1 MGYNQKRFTLKT
13 TSAIYLKLE
22 AFIKKYYTNELIKG
36 GLLFIGF
43 GLLYFLFTL
52 FIEYFLWL
60 KPLGRTLLF
69 WIFIGVEVFLLFRF
83 ILFPIFKLFKLQK
96 GIDYKEASAIIGN
109 HFTEVSDKLT
119 NFLQLSAS
127 ENSAESSE
135 LMIASIEQKANSLQ
149 PIPFGNAINFK
160 NNKKYLPLAIV
171 PVLLFAV
178 FYISGNSNIIS
189 QSLNRVVHFNA
200 TFLPPAPFKFV
211 VLNANL
217 QTEQN
222 KDFVVKMESIGNIV
236 PENVMIHIGDESYF
250 MESSQPG
257 KFEFKIEKPVENV
270 SFSFE
275 GNSVSSDEYE
285 LKVITVPSIANF
297 QMVLNFPSYL
307 NKKSEIIQGT
317 GNAMVPEG
325 TLVTWKMNT
334 QSTQEIVWKDEN
346 ATFKFNKAENEFK
359 LAKNINQNTEY
370 QILTSNNKVKNYEK
384 LDYLLSVIKDQHP
397 TITVSPAP
405 DSLKL
410 DKNYVLGRLSDDYG
424 LSKLQIVYYERN
436 KPQTT
441 KRGTIPVKQAVF
453 DQFVFNFPS
462 NLDVEEGVSYEY
474 YFEVFDN
481 DAPHHFKSTK
491 SSVFSDRVSTTDE
504 VHDLEL
510 QQQNQNINSLS
521 KSLKNQEKQFSEM
534 DKIQKTG
541 KEKDNLEFK
550 DQQKVGD
557 FIKRQKQQDEMMKQ
571 FAEKMNKNLDK
582 FQSEKKDKT
591 ADDLQKR
598 LDNAEKDLEK
608 NQKLMDELKNLNDK
622 LQSEELFDKM
632 EKFKQI
638 SKNQSR
644 NLEQLVELTKR
655 FYVEKKAEQVA
666 DKLDKLAEQQEKLS
680 NKETENTKDKQDD
693 INKAFDKIKEDLKDL
708 KEENKSLK
716 SPLDIPSDAS
726 KEKDVDSDLQKASE
740 ELSKKNTSSAK
751 PKQKSA
757 AKKMKSMSEQMN
769 SSMEGG
775 DQEQL
780 EEDVVMLRQIL
791 DNLLAYS
798 LSQEEVMKQFKSMK
812 LGSSA
817 YTKNIKIQQNLK
829 QQFKH
834 VDDSLF
840 ALSLRN
846 PKVAEDVTKEIG
858 NVQYNIDKAIET
870 LTDVQVPKGVSHQ
883 QYATSSANKLADFL
897 SDLLNNMQMSMSK
910 PGAGKPKPGD
920 GQGMQLPDIIQ
931 KQKGLG
937 DKMKEGMQQGNK
949 PGEGKQGQ
957 SGEGKQGQGKEG
969 EGKQGEGKQGQGKD
983 GQGKGSQGKN
993 GEGKNGQ
1000 GSKNGGEGKD
1010 GEDGNDG
1017 EGDAEAIMEIYKEQ
1031 VKLREALQKELAKQ
1045 GLDSQGRSVIDQMKA
1060 SEKQLLNKG
1069 FKNENLQ
1076 RILNIQQEL
1085 LKLNNAV
1092 QEQGQDTKR
1101 QSETNKAEFSNRTN
1115 SLPSSLLEY
1124 LNSVEILNRQ
1134 SLPLRSNFNQKV
1146 QEYFNTK

>member
-1 MGYNQKRFTLKT
+1 MKT
-13 TSAIYLKLE
+13 TSAIYQKLE

-36 GLLFIGF
+36 ALLFIGF

-60 KPLGRTLLF
+60 KPIGRTFLF
-69 WIFIGVEVFLLFRF
+69 WIFIAVEVFLLFRF

-96 GIDYKEASAIIGN
+96 GIDYNQASTIIGN

-127 ENSAESSE
+127 ENSTESSE
-135 LMIASIEQKANSLQ
+135 LMLASIEQKANSLQ

-160 NNKKYLPLAIV
+160 TNKKYLPLAII
-171 PVLLFAV
+171 PILLFAV
-178 FYISGNSNIIS
+178 FYISGNSNVIS

-211 VLNANL
+211 VLNSNL

-222 KDFVVKMESIGNIV
+222 KDFIVKIESVGNVV
-236 PENVMIHIGDESYF
+236 PENVMIHIGNESYF

-257 KFEFKIEKPVENV
+257 KFEFKIEKPVSNV
-270 SFSFE
+270 EFSFE
-275 GNSVSSDEYE
+275 GNSVSSEEYE
-285 LKVITVPSIANF
+285 LKVITVPSIVNF
-297 QMVLNFPSYL
+297 EMVLNFPSYL
-307 NKKSEIIQGT
+307 KKKSETIQGT
-317 GNAMVPEG
+317 GNAIVPEG

-334 QSTQEIVWKDEN
+334 QSTQEIVWKDDN
-346 ATFKFNKAENEFK
+346 ATFKFNKDENEFE
-359 LAKNINQNTEY
+359 LAKNITQNTEY

-384 LDYLLSVIKDQHP
+384 LDYQLSVIKDQHP

-410 DKNYVLGRLSDDYG
+410 DKNYVLGRLGDDYG
-424 LSKLQIVYYERN
+424 LSKLQVVYYERN
-436 KPQTT
+436 KPNTA
-441 KRGTIPVKQAVF
+441 KRGTIPVKSGVF

-462 NLDVEEGVSYEY
+462 NLAVQEGVSYEY

-481 DAPHHFKSTK
+481 DAPHGFKSTK

-510 QQQNQNINSLS
+510 QQQNENINSLE
-521 KSLKNQEKQFSEM
+521 KSLKNQTKQFSEI
-534 DKIQKTG
+534 DKIQKAG

-550 DQQKVGD
+550 DQQKVND
-557 FIKRQKQQDEMMKQ
+557 FIKRQKQQDELMKQ

-622 LQSEELFDKM
+622 LNSEELFDKM

-655 FYVEKKAEQVA
+655 FYVSKKAEQVA
-666 DKLDKLAEQQEKLS
+666 DKLKKLADQQEQLS
-680 NKETENTKDKQDD
+680 NKEKENTQDKQED
-693 INKAFDKIKEDLKDL
+693 INKAFDKIQEDLKDL
-708 KEENKSLK
+708 KEENKTLK
-716 SPLDIPSDAS
+716 APLDIPSDAS
-726 KEKDVDSDLQKASE
+726 KEKDLKDDLKKASE
-740 ELSKKNTSSAK
+740 ELSKKNSSSAK

-757 AKKMKSMSEQMN
+757 AKKMKSMAEKMDAG
-769 SSMEGG
+769 MEGG
-775 DQEQL
+775 EQEQL
-780 EEDVVMLRQIL
+780 EEDVAMLRQVL

-798 LSQEEVMKQFKSMK
+798 LSQEDVMKQFRTMK

-817 YTKNIKIQQNLK
+817 FTKNIKIQQNLK

-858 NVQYNIDKAIET
+858 NVQYNVDKAIET
-870 LTDVQVPKGVSHQ
+870 LSDVQVPKGVSHQ
-883 QYATSSANKLADFL
+883 QYAVSSANKLADFL

-931 KQKGLG
+931 KQKGLA
-937 DKMKEGMQQGNK
+937 DKMKVGMKPGDKPGDKSGDK

-957 SGEGKQGQGKEG
+957 GKSGEGK
-969 EGKQGEGKQGQGKD
+969 D
-983 GQGKGSQGKN
+983 
-993 GEGKNGQ
+993 GQ
-1000 GSKNGGEGKD
+1000 GSKNGGKGNENK
-1010 GEDGNDG
+1010 DGNDG

-1092 QEQGQDTKR
+1092 QQQGQDTKR

-1115 SLPSSLLEY
+1115 ALPSSLLDY

>member
-1 MGYNQKRFTLKT
+1 MKT
-13 TSAIYLKLE
+13 TSAIYQKLE

-36 GLLFIGF
+36 ALLFIGF

-60 KPLGRTLLF
+60 KPIGRTFLF
-69 WIFIGVEVFLLFRF
+69 WIFIVVEVFLLFRF

-96 GIDYKEASAIIGN
+96 GIDYNQASTIIGN

-127 ENSAESSE
+127 ENSTESSE
-135 LMIASIEQKANSLQ
+135 LMLASIEQKANSLQ

-160 NNKKYLPLAIV
+160 TNKKYLPLAII
-171 PVLLFAV
+171 PILLFAV
-178 FYISGNSNIIS
+178 FYISGNSNVIS

-211 VLNANL
+211 VLNSNL

-222 KDFVVKMESIGNIV
+222 KDFIVKIESVGSIV
-236 PENVMIHIGDESYF
+236 PENVMIHIGNESYF

-257 KFEFKIEKPVENV
+257 KFEFKIEKPVSNV
-270 SFSFE
+270 EFSFE
-275 GNSVSSDEYE
+275 GNSVSSEEYE
-285 LKVITVPSIANF
+285 LKVITVPSIVNF
-297 QMVLNFPSYL
+297 EMVLNFPSYL
-307 NKKSEIIQGT
+307 KKKSETIQGT
-317 GNAMVPEG
+317 GNAIVPEG

-334 QSTQEIVWKDEN
+334 QSTQEIVWKDDN
-346 ATFKFNKAENEFK
+346 ATFKFNKDENEFE
-359 LAKNINQNTEY
+359 LAKNITQNTEY

-384 LDYLLSVIKDQHP
+384 LDYQLSVIKDQHP

-410 DKNYVLGRLSDDYG
+410 DKNYVLGRLGDDYG
-424 LSKLQIVYYERN
+424 LSKLQVVYYERN
-436 KPQTT
+436 KPNTA
-441 KRGTIPVKQAVF
+441 KRGTIPVKSGVF

-462 NLDVEEGVSYEY
+462 NLAVQEGVSYEY

-481 DAPHHFKSTK
+481 DAPHGFKSTK

-510 QQQNQNINSLS
+510 QQQNENINSLE
-521 KSLKNQEKQFSEM
+521 KSLKNQTKQFSEI
-534 DKIQKTG
+534 DKIQKAG

-550 DQQKVGD
+550 DQQKVND

-598 LDNAEKDLEK
+598 LENAEKDLDK

-622 LQSEELFDKM
+622 LNSEDLFDKM

-655 FYVEKKAEQVA
+655 FYVSKKAEQVA
-666 DKLDKLAEQQEKLS
+666 DKLKKLADQQEQLS
-680 NKETENTKDKQDD
+680 NKEKENTQEKQDD
-693 INKAFDKIKEDLKDL
+693 INKAFDKIQEDLKDL
-708 KEENKSLK
+708 KEENKTLK
-716 SPLDIPSDAS
+716 TPLDIPADAS
-726 KEKDVDSDLQKASE
+726 KEKDVKDDLKKASE
-740 ELSKKNTSSAK
+740 ELSKKNSSSAK

-757 AKKMKSMSEQMN
+757 AKKMKSMAEQMDAG
-769 SSMEGG
+769 MEGG
-775 DQEQL
+775 EQEQL
-780 EEDVVMLRQIL
+780 EEDVAMLRQVL

-798 LSQEEVMKQFKSMK
+798 LSQEDVMKQFRTMK

-817 YTKNIKIQQNLK
+817 FTKNIKIQQNLK

-858 NVQYNIDKAIET
+858 NVQYNVDKAIET
-870 LTDVQVPKGVSHQ
+870 LSDVQVPKGVSHQ
-883 QYATSSANKLADFL
+883 QYAVSSANKLADFL

-931 KQKGLG
+931 KQKGLA
-937 DKMKEGMQQGNK
+937 DKMKAGMKPGDKPGDKSGDK

-957 SGEGKQGQGKEG
+957 GKQGQGKSG
-969 EGKQGEGKQGQGKD
+969 EGKD
-983 GQGKGSQGKN
+983 
-993 GEGKNGQ
+993 GQ
-1000 GSKNGGEGKD
+1000 GSKNGGKGNENK
-1010 GEDGNDG
+1010 DGNDG

-1092 QEQGQDTKR
+1092 QQQGQDTKR

-1115 SLPSSLLEY
+1115 ALPSSLLDY

>member
-1 MGYNQKRFTLKT
+1 MKT
-13 TSAIYLKLE
+13 TSAIYQKLE

-60 KPLGRTLLF
+60 KPFGRTVLF
-69 WIFIGVEVFLLFRF
+69 WLFIGVEVFLLFRF
-83 ILFPIFKLFKLQK
+83 ILFPVFKLFKLQK
-96 GIDYKEASAIIGN
+96 GIDYKQASAIIGN

-127 ENSAESSE
+127 ESSSESSE
-135 LMIASIEQKANSLQ
+135 LMMASIEQKANSLQ

-160 NNKKYLPLAIV
+160 TNKKYLPLAIV

-178 FYISGNSNIIS
+178 FYISGNSNVIS

-211 VLNANL
+211 VLNHNL

-222 KDFVVKMESIGNIV
+222 KDFVVKIESVGKVV
-236 PENVMIHIGDESYF
+236 PENVMIHIGNESYF
-250 MESSQPG
+250 MESAQPG

-275 GNSVSSDEYE
+275 GNSVSSEEYE

-297 QMVLNFPSYL
+297 EMVLNFPSYL
-307 NKKSEIIQGT
+307 KRKSETIQGT
-317 GNAMVPEG
+317 GNAILPEG
-325 TLVTWKMNT
+325 TLVTWKMKT
-334 QSTQEIVWKDEN
+334 QSTQEIVWRDDN
-346 ATFKFNKAENEFK
+346 SVFKFNKDENEFK
-359 LAKNINQNTEY
+359 LTKNISQNTEY
-370 QILTSNNKVKNYEK
+370 QILTSNNKVRNYEK
-384 LDYLLSVIKDQHP
+384 LDYQLSVIKDQHP
-397 TITVSPAP
+397 TINVAPAP

-410 DKNYVLGRLSDDYG
+410 DKNYVLGRLGDDYG
-424 LSKLQIVYYERN
+424 LSKLQVVYYERN
-436 KPQTT
+436 KPNTA
-441 KRGTIPVKQAVF
+441 KRGTIPVKSGVF

-462 NLDVEEGVSYEY
+462 NLAVKEGVAYEY

-481 DAPHHFKSTK
+481 DTPHGFKSTR

-504 VHDLEL
+504 IHDLEL
-510 QQQNQNINSLS
+510 QQQNANINSLE
-521 KSLKNQEKQFSEM
+521 KSLKNQTKQFSEI
-534 DKIQKTG
+534 DKIQKAG

-550 DQQKVGD
+550 DQQKVND
-557 FIKRQKQQDEMMKQ
+557 FIKRQKQQDELMKQ
-571 FAEKMNKNLDK
+571 FTEKMNKNLDK
-582 FQSEKKDKT
+582 FQSDKKDKT

-608 NQKLMDELKNLNDK
+608 NQKLMDELKSLNDK
-622 LQSEELFDKM
+622 LNSEDLFDKM

-655 FYVEKKAEQVA
+655 FYVSKKAEQVA
-666 DKLDKLAEQQEKLS
+666 EKLNKLAEKQEQLS
-680 NKETENTKDKQDD
+680 NKDKENTQDKQED
-693 INKAFDKIKEDLKDL
+693 INKDFDKIQEDLKDL
-708 KEENKSLK
+708 KEENKTLK
-716 SPLDIPSDAS
+716 APLDIPSDAS
-726 KEKDVDSDLQKASE
+726 KEKDVKNDLQKASE
-740 ELSKKNTSSAK
+740 ELGKKNSSSAK

-757 AKKMKSMSEQMN
+757 AKKMKSMAEQMDAG
-769 SSMEGG
+769 MEGG
-775 DQEQL
+775 EQEQM
-780 EEDVVMLRQIL
+780 EEDVAMLRQIL

-798 LSQEEVMKQFKSMK
+798 LSQEDVMKQFRTMK

-829 QQFKH
+829 QQFRY

-858 NVQYNIDKAIET
+858 NVQYNIDKAIES
-870 LTDVQVPKGVSHQ
+870 LSDVQVPKGVSHQ
-883 QYATSSANKLADFL
+883 QYAVSSANKLADFL

-910 PGAGKPKPGD
+910 PGSGKPKPGD

-937 DKMKEGMQQGNK
+937 DKMKEGMQSGSKPGDKPGNKSGDK
-949 PGEGKQGQ
+949 PGE
-957 SGEGKQGQGKEG
+957 
-969 EGKQGEGKQGQGKD
+969 
-983 GQGKGSQGKN
+983 GKN
-993 GEGKNGQ
+993 GEGKESN
-1000 GSKNGGEGKD
+1000 GKD
-1010 GEDGNDG
+1010 GKGKNGDGKTGQGNKNGSQSNGEMKDNDG

-1031 VKLREALQKELAKQ
+1031 VKLREALQKELVKK
-1045 GLDSQGRSVIDQMKA
+1045 GLDSQGKSVIDQMKA
-1060 SEKQLLNKG
+1060 SEKQILNKG

-1092 QEQGQDTKR
+1092 QQQGQDTKR
-1101 QSETNKAEFSNRTN
+1101 QSETNKTEFPNRTN
-1115 SLPSSLLEY
+1115 ALPSSLLEY

>member
-1 MGYNQKRFTLKT
+1 MKT
-13 TSAIYLKLE
+13 TSAIYQKLE
-22 AFIKKYYTNELIKG
+22 AFIKKYYMNELIKG

-60 KPLGRTLLF
+60 KPFGRTLLF

-96 GIDYKEASAIIGN
+96 GIDYNQASTIIGN

-119 NFLQLSAS
+119 NFLQLS
-127 ENSAESSE
+127 SAEISTESSE
-135 LMIASIEQKANSLQ
+135 LMLASIEQKANSLQ

-160 NNKKYLPLAIV
+160 SNKKYLPLAII
-171 PVLLFAV
+171 PILLFVV

-211 VLNANL
+211 VLNSNL

-222 KDFVVKMESIGNIV
+222 KDFVVKMESVGNVV
-236 PENVMIHIGDESYF
+236 PENVMIHIGNESYF

-257 KFEFKIEKPVENV
+257 KFEFKIEKPAGNIQ
-270 SFSFE
+270 FSFE

-297 QMVLNFPSYL
+297 EMVLNFPSYL
-307 NKKSEIIQGT
+307 KKKSETIQGT
-317 GNAMVPEG
+317 GNAIVPEG

-334 QSTQEIVWKDEN
+334 QSTEEIVWKDDH
-346 ATFKFNKAENEFK
+346 ASLKFNKAENEFK
-359 LAKNINQNTEY
+359 LAKNISQNTEY

-384 LDYLLSVIKDQHP
+384 LDYQLSVIKDQHP

-410 DKNYVLGRLSDDYG
+410 DKNYVLGRLGDDYG
-424 LSKLQIVYYERN
+424 LSKLQVVYYERN
-436 KPQTT
+436 KPNTA

-462 NLDVEEGVSYEY
+462 NLAVEEGVSYEY

-481 DAPHHFKSTK
+481 DAPHGFKSTK

-510 QQQNQNINSLS
+510 QQQNQNINSLE
-521 KSLKNQEKQFSEM
+521 KSLKNQAKQFSEM
-534 DKIQKTG
+534 DKIQKSG

-550 DQQKVGD
+550 DQQKIND

-622 LQSEELFDKM
+622 LNSEDLFDKM

-655 FYVEKKAEQVA
+655 FYVSKKAEQVA
-666 DKLDKLAEQQEKLS
+666 EKLNKLADQQEQLS
-680 NKETENTKDKQDD
+680 NKDKENTQEKQED
-693 INKAFDKIKEDLKDL
+693 INKNFDKIQEDLKDL
-708 KEENKSLK
+708 KDENKTLK
-716 SPLDIPSDAS
+716 APLDIPSDAS
-726 KEKDVDSDLQKASE
+726 KEKDVKDDLKKASE
-740 ELSKKNTSSAK
+740 ELSKKNASSAK

-757 AKKMKSMSEQMN
+757 AKKMKSMAEKMD

-775 DQEQL
+775 EQEQL
-780 EEDVVMLRQIL
+780 EEDVAMLRQVL

-798 LSQEEVMKQFKSMK
+798 LSQEEVMKQFKTMK

-817 YTKNIKIQQNLK
+817 FTKNIKIQQNLK
-829 QQFKH
+829 HQFKH

-870 LTDVQVPKGVSHQ
+870 LSDVQVPKGVSHQ
-883 QYATSSANKLADFL
+883 QYAVSSANKLADFL

-910 PGAGKPKPGD
+910 PGAGKPKQGD

-931 KQKGLG
+931 KQKGLA
-937 DKMKEGMQQGNK
+937 DKMKEGMKAGDKPGDKAGDK
-949 PGEGKQGQ
+949 PGEGQ
-957 SGEGKQGQGKEG
+957 QGKSG
-969 EGKQGEGKQGQGKD
+969 DGRQGQGKD
-983 GQGKGSQGKN
+983 GQGKSGD
-993 GEGKNGQ
+993 
-1000 GSKNGGEGKD
+1000 GKD
-1010 GEDGNDG
+1010 GKGDKNKGKGNDGKDGDDG
-1017 EGDAEAIMEIYKEQ
+1017 EGDAEAIMGIYKEQ

-1085 LKLNNAV
+1085 LKLNNAI
-1092 QEQGQDTKR
+1092 QQQGQDTKR

-1115 SLPSSLLEY
+1115 VLPSSLLDY

>member
-1 MGYNQKRFTLKT
+1 MKT

-36 GLLFIGF
+36 VLLFTGF
-43 GLLYFLFTL
+43 GLLYFLITL

-69 WIFIGVEVFLLFRF
+69 WLFIGVEVFLLFRF

-96 GIDYKEASAIIGN
+96 GIDYNLASAIIGS

-119 NFLQLSAS
+119 NFLQLSAA

-135 LMIASIEQKANSLQ
+135 LMLASIEQKANSLQ
-149 PIPFGNAINFK
+149 PVPFGNAINF
-160 NNKKYLPLAIV
+160 NSNRKYLPLALV

-178 FYISGNSNIIS
+178 FYISGNSTIIS

-211 VLNANL
+211 VLNQNL

-222 KDFVVKMESIGNIV
+222 KDFVVKMESVGNIV
-236 PENVMIHIGDESYF
+236 PENVMIHIGNESYF

-275 GNSVSSDEYE
+275 GNSVSSTEYE

-297 QMVLNFPSYL
+297 EMVLNFPSYL
-307 NKKSEIIQGT
+307 KKKSETIQGT
-317 GNAMVPEG
+317 GNAIVPEG

-334 QSTQEIVWKDEN
+334 QATQEIVWKNEN

-359 LAKNINQNTEY
+359 LSKNIAQNTDY

-384 LDYLLSVIKDQHP
+384 LDYQLSVIKDQHP
-397 TITVSPAP
+397 TITVAPAP

-410 DKNYVLGRLSDDYG
+410 DKNYVLGRLGDDYG

-436 KPQTT
+436 KPQTA

-453 DQFVFNFPS
+453 DQFVFSFPS
-462 NLDVEEGVSYEY
+462 NLPVEEGISYEY

-510 QQQNQNINSLS
+510 QQQNQNINSLA
-521 KSLKNQEKQFSEM
+521 KSLKNQNKQFSEM
-534 DKIQKTG
+534 DKIQNTG

-550 DQQKVGD
+550 DQQKINE
-557 FIKRQKQQDEMMKQ
+557 FIKRQKQQDELMKQ

-582 FQSEKKDKT
+582 FKEDKKDKT
-591 ADDLQKR
+591 AEDLQKR
-598 LDNAEKDLEK
+598 LENADKDLEK
-608 NQKLMDELKNLNDK
+608 NQKLLEELKNLNDK
-622 LQSEELFDKM
+622 LNSEELFDKM

-655 FYVEKKAEQVA
+655 FYVEKKAGQVA
-666 DKLDKLAEQQEKLS
+666 EKLNKLADKQEELS
-680 NKETENTKDKQDD
+680 NKDKENTSDKQEE
-693 INKAFDKIKEDLKDL
+693 INKAFEKIQEDLKDL
-708 KEENKSLK
+708 KEENKTLK
-716 SPLDIPSDAS
+716 SPLEIPSDAS
-726 KEKDVDSDLQKASE
+726 KEKDVKDDLQKASE
-740 ELSKKNTSSAK
+740 ELNKKNASSAK

-757 AKKMKSMSEQMN
+757 SKKMKNMAQQMD

-775 DQEQL
+775 EQEQL
-780 EEDVVMLRQIL
+780 EEDVAMLRQIL

-798 LSQEEVMKQFKSMK
+798 LSQEDVMKQFKSMK
-812 LGSSA
+812 LGSSV
-817 YTKNIKIQQNLK
+817 YTKNIKVQQNLK

-858 NVQYNIDKAIET
+858 NVQYNVDKAIES

-883 QYATSSANKLADFL
+883 QYAVSSANKLADFL

-910 PGAGKPKPGD
+910 PGAGKPKQGE

-931 KQKGLG
+931 KQKGLA
-937 DKMKEGMQQGNK
+937 DKMKDGMKQGDK
-949 PGEGKQGQ
+949 PGEKSGEKPGQGKDGKSGQGQ
-957 SGEGKQGQGKEG
+957 TGQGKEG
-969 EGKQGEGKQGQGKD
+969 QGKE
-983 GQGKGSQGKN
+983 GQGKN
-993 GEGKNGQ
+993 GNKGSSGKDGKNG
-1000 GSKNGGEGKD
+1000 KGENEEKD
-1010 GEDGNDG
+1010 GEDG

-1031 VKLREALQKELAKQ
+1031 VKLREALQKELAKK
-1045 GLDSQGRSVIDQMKA
+1045 GLDSQGRSVIDQMKQ

-1092 QEQGQDTKR
+1092 QQQGQDTKR
-1101 QSETNKAEFSNRTN
+1101 QSETNKTEFTN
-1115 SLPSSLLEY
+1115 KTNALPSSLLDY

>member
-1 MGYNQKRFTLKT
+1 MKT
-13 TSAIYLKLE
+13 TSAIYQKLE

-60 KPLGRTLLF
+60 KPFGRTLLF

-96 GIDYKEASAIIGN
+96 GIDYNQASTIIGN

-119 NFLQLSAS
+119 NFLQLSVA
-127 ENSAESSE
+127 ENSTESSE
-135 LMIASIEQKANSLQ
+135 LMLASIEQKANSLQ

-160 NNKKYLPLAIV
+160 SNKKYLPLAVI
-171 PVLLFAV
+171 PILLFAV

-211 VLNANL
+211 VLNSNL

-222 KDFVVKMESIGNIV
+222 KDFVVKLESVGNVV
-236 PENVMIHIGDESYF
+236 PENVMIHIGNESYF

-257 KFEFKIEKPVENV
+257 KFEFKIEKPTENIQ
-270 SFSFE
+270 FSFE

-297 QMVLNFPSYL
+297 EMVLNFPSYL
-307 NKKSEIIQGT
+307 KKKSERIQGT
-317 GNAMVPEG
+317 GNAIIPEG

-334 QSTQEIVWKDEN
+334 QSTQEIVWKDSN
-346 ATFKFNKAENEFK
+346 ASFKFNKAENEFK
-359 LAKNINQNTEY
+359 LAKNFSQNTEY
-370 QILTSNNKVKNYEK
+370 QILTSNSKVKNYEK
-384 LDYLLSVIKDQHP
+384 LDYQLSVIKDQHP
-397 TITVSPAP
+397 SITVSPAP

-410 DKNYVLGRLSDDYG
+410 DKNYVLGRLGDDYG
-424 LSKLQIVYYERN
+424 LSKLQVVYYERN
-436 KPQTT
+436 KPNTA

-462 NLDVEEGVSYEY
+462 NFAVEEGVSYEY

-481 DAPHHFKSTK
+481 DAPHGFKSAK
-491 SSVFSDRVSTTDE
+491 STVFSDRVSTTDE
-504 VHDLEL
+504 VHDFEL
-510 QQQNQNINSLS
+510 QQQNQNINSLE
-521 KSLKNQEKQFSEM
+521 KSLKNQAKQFSEM
-534 DKIQKTG
+534 DKIQKSG

-550 DQQKVGD
+550 DQQKIND

-622 LQSEELFDKM
+622 LNSEDLFDKM

-655 FYVEKKAEQVA
+655 FYVSKKAEQVA
-666 DKLDKLAEQQEKLS
+666 EKLNKLADQQEQLS
-680 NKETENTKDKQDD
+680 NKDKENTQEKQED
-693 INKAFDKIKEDLKDL
+693 INKAFDKIQEDLKDL
-708 KEENKSLK
+708 KDENKTLK
-716 SPLDIPSDAS
+716 APLDIPSDAS
-726 KEKDVDSDLQKASE
+726 KEKDVKDDLKKASE
-740 ELSKKNTSSAK
+740 ELSKKNASSAK

-757 AKKMKSMSEQMN
+757 AKKMKSMAEKMD

-775 DQEQL
+775 EQEQL
-780 EEDVVMLRQIL
+780 EEDVAMLRQVL

-798 LSQEEVMKQFKSMK
+798 LSQEDVMKQFKTMK

-817 YTKNIKIQQNLK
+817 FTKNIKIQQNLK

-870 LTDVQVPKGVSHQ
+870 LSDVQVPKGVSHQ
-883 QYATSSANKLADFL
+883 QYAVSSANKLADFL

-931 KQKGLG
+931 KQKGLA
-937 DKMKEGMQQGNK
+937 DKMKEGMKAGMKAGDKPGDK
-949 PGEGKQGQ
+949 PGEGQ
-957 SGEGKQGQGKEG
+957 QGKS
-969 EGKQGEGKQGQGKD
+969 GEGKQGQGKD
-983 GQGKGSQGKN
+983 GQGKSGD
-993 GEGKNGQ
+993 
-1000 GSKNGGEGKD
+1000 GKD
-1010 GEDGNDG
+1010 GKGDKNKGKGNDGKDGDDG

-1092 QEQGQDTKR
+1092 QQQGQDIKR

-1115 SLPSSLLEY
+1115 ALPSSLLDY

>member
-1 MGYNQKRFTLKT
+1 LKT
-13 TSAIYLKLE
+13 TTAIYQKLE

-52 FIEYFLWL
+52 FVEYFLWL
-60 KPLGRTLLF
+60 KPVGRTVLF
-69 WIFIGVEVFLLFRF
+69 WLFIGVEVFLLFRF

-96 GIDYKEASAIIGN
+96 GIDYNQASAIIGN

-119 NFLQLSAS
+119 NFLQLSSS

-135 LMIASIEQKANSLQ
+135 LMLASIEQKANSLQ

-160 NNKKYLPLAIV
+160 ANKRYLPLALI

-178 FYISGNSNIIS
+178 FYISGNSTIIS

-211 VLNANL
+211 VLNSNL

-222 KDFVVKMESIGNIV
+222 KDFVVKMESVGKVV

-257 KFEFKIEKPVENV
+257 KFEFRIEKPVDNV

-275 GNSVSSDEYE
+275 GNSVSSEQYE

-297 QMVLNFPSYL
+297 EMVLNFPSYL
-307 NKKSEIIQGT
+307 KKKSETIQGT
-317 GNAMVPEG
+317 GNAIVPEG

-334 QSTQEIVWKDEN
+334 QSTQEIVWKDQN
-346 ATFKFNKAENEFK
+346 SVFKFNKAENEFK
-359 LAKNINQNTEY
+359 LAKNISQNTEY

-384 LDYLLSVIKDQHP
+384 LDYQLSVIKDQHP

-410 DKNYVLGRLSDDYG
+410 DKNYVLGRLGDDYG

-436 KPQTT
+436 KPNTA
-441 KRGTIPVKQAVF
+441 KRGTVPVKQAVF

-462 NLDVEEGVSYEY
+462 NLAVEEGVSYEY

-504 VHDLEL
+504 VQDLEL
-510 QQQNQNINSLS
+510 QQQNQNINSLE
-521 KSLKNQEKQFSEM
+521 KSLKNQNKQFSEM
-534 DKIQKTG
+534 DKIQNTG

-550 DQQKVGD
+550 DQQKIND
-557 FIKRQKQQDEMMKQ
+557 FIKRQKQQDELMKQ
-571 FAEKMNKNLDK
+571 FAEKMNQNLDK
-582 FQSEKKDKT
+582 FKDEKKDKT
-591 ADDLQKR
+591 AEDLQKR

-608 NQKLMDELKNLNDK
+608 NQKLLDELKNLNDK
-622 LQSEELFDKM
+622 LNSEDLFDKM

-655 FYVEKKAEQVA
+655 FYVEKKADQVA
-666 DKLDKLAEQQEKLS
+666 EKLNNLAEQQEKLS
-680 NKETENTKDKQDD
+680 NKENENTKDKQDE
-693 INKAFDKIKEDLKDL
+693 INKSFDKIQEDLKDL

-716 SPLDIPSDAS
+716 APLDIPSDAS
-726 KEKDVDSDLQKASE
+726 KEKDVDADLQKASE
-740 ELSKKNTSSAK
+740 ELAKKNTSSAK

-757 AKKMKSMSEQMN
+757 AQKMKSMAQQMQ

-780 EEDVVMLRQIL
+780 EEDVAMLRQVL

-798 LSQEEVMKQFKSMK
+798 LSQEDVMKQFKSMK

-817 YTKNIKIQQNLK
+817 YTKNIKVQQNLK

-858 NVQYNIDKAIET
+858 NVQYNVDKAIES

-883 QYATSSANKLADFL
+883 QYAVSSANKLADFL
-897 SDLLNNMQMSMSK
+897 SDLLNNMQMSMAK
-910 PGAGKPKPGD
+910 PGSGKPKPGD

-937 DKMKEGMQQGNK
+937 DKMKAGIKEGNK
-949 PGEGKQGQ
+949 PGEGKDGK
-957 SGEGKQGQGKEG
+957 SGEGKQQGKE
-969 EGKQGEGKQGQGKD
+969 GQGKD
-983 GQGKGSQGKN
+983 G
-993 GEGKNGQ
+993 EGN
-1000 GSKNGGEGKD
+1000 KNGGKGNETK
-1010 GEDGNDG
+1010 EGNDG

-1045 GLDSQGRSVIDQMKA
+1045 GLDSQGKAVIDQMKQ

-1092 QEQGQDTKR
+1092 QQQGQDTKR
-1101 QSETNKAEFSNRTN
+1101 QSETNKAEFSNRSN
-1115 SLPSSLLEY
+1115 ALPSSLLEY

>member
-1 MGYNQKRFTLKT
+1 MKT
-13 TSAIYLKLE
+13 TSAIYQKLE

-60 KPLGRTLLF
+60 KPFGRTVLF
-69 WIFIGVEVFLLFRF
+69 WLFIGVEVFLLFRF
-83 ILFPIFKLFKLQK
+83 ILFPVFKLFKLQK
-96 GIDYKEASAIIGN
+96 GIDYNQASAIIGN

-127 ENSAESSE
+127 ESSAESSE
-135 LMIASIEQKANSLQ
+135 LMLASIEQKANSLQ
-149 PIPFGNAINFK
+149 PIPFGNAINFTT
-160 NNKKYLPLAIV
+160 NKKYLPLAIV
-171 PVLLFAV
+171 PVLLFVV
-178 FYISGNSNIIS
+178 FYISGNSSVIS

-211 VLNANL
+211 VLNQNL

-222 KDFVVKMESIGNIV
+222 KDFVIKMESVGKVV
-236 PENVMIHIGDESYF
+236 PENVMIHIGNESYF

-275 GNSVSSDEYE
+275 GNSVSSEEYE
-285 LKVITVPSIANF
+285 LKVITVPSTANF
-297 QMVLNFPSYL
+297 EMVLNFPSYL
-307 NKKSEIIQGT
+307 KRKSETIQGT
-317 GNAMVPEG
+317 GNAILPEG
-325 TLVTWKMNT
+325 TLVTWKMKT

-346 ATFKFNKAENEFK
+346 SVFKFNKADNEFK
-359 LAKNINQNTEY
+359 LAKNISQNTEY

-384 LDYLLSVIKDQHP
+384 LDYQLSVIKDQHP
-397 TITVSPAP
+397 TINVAPAP

-410 DKNYVLGRLSDDYG
+410 DKNYVLGRLGDDYG
-424 LSKLQIVYYERN
+424 LSKLQVVYYERN
-436 KPQTT
+436 KPNTA
-441 KRGTIPVKQAVF
+441 KRGTIPVKSGVF

-462 NLDVEEGVSYEY
+462 NLAVQEGVAYEY

-481 DAPHHFKSTK
+481 DVPHGFKSTK

-504 VHDLEL
+504 IHDLEL
-510 QQQNQNINSLS
+510 QQQNANINSLE
-521 KSLKNQEKQFSEM
+521 KSLKNQTKQFSEM
-534 DKIQKTG
+534 DKIQKAG

-550 DQQKVGD
+550 DQQKVND
-557 FIKRQKQQDEMMKQ
+557 FIKRQKQQDELMKQ
-571 FAEKMNKNLDK
+571 FTEKMNKNLEK
-582 FQSEKKDKT
+582 FQSDKKDKT
-591 ADDLQKR
+591 AEDLQKR

-622 LQSEELFDKM
+622 LNSEDLFDKM

-655 FYVEKKAEQVA
+655 FYVSKKAEQVA
-666 DKLDKLAEQQEKLS
+666 EKLNKLADKQEQLS
-680 NKETENTKDKQDD
+680 NKDKENTQDKQED
-693 INKAFDKIKEDLKDL
+693 INKDFDKIQEDLKDL
-708 KEENKSLK
+708 KEENKTLK
-716 SPLDIPSDAS
+716 APLDIPSDAS
-726 KEKDVDSDLQKASE
+726 KEKDVKNDLQKASE
-740 ELSKKNTSSAK
+740 ELGKKNSSSAK

-757 AKKMKSMSEQMN
+757 AKKMKSMAEQMDAG
-769 SSMEGG
+769 MEGG
-775 DQEQL
+775 EQEQM
-780 EEDVVMLRQIL
+780 EEDVAMLRQIL

-798 LSQEEVMKQFKSMK
+798 LSQEDVMKQFRTMK

-817 YTKNIKIQQNLK
+817 YTKNIKVQQNLK
-829 QQFKH
+829 QQFRY

-858 NVQYNIDKAIET
+858 NVQYNIDKAIES
-870 LTDVQVPKGVSHQ
+870 LSDVQVPKGVSHQ
-883 QYATSSANKLADFL
+883 QYAVSSANKLADFL

-910 PGAGKPKPGD
+910 PGSGKPKPGD

-937 DKMKEGMQQGNK
+937 DKMKAGMQSGNK
-949 PGEGKQGQ
+949 PGEKPGDKP
-957 SGEGKQGQGKEG
+957 GEGKSGDGKE
-969 EGKQGEGKQGQGKD
+969 GQGKD
-983 GQGKGSQGKN
+983 GQ
-993 GEGKNGQ
+993 
-1000 GSKNGGEGKD
+1000 SKNGSGKSGQGNKSGGKGNENKEGD
-1010 GEDGNDG
+1010 DG

-1031 VKLREALQKELAKQ
+1031 VKLREALQKELAKK
-1045 GLDSQGRSVIDQMKA
+1045 GLDSQGKSVIDQMKA

-1092 QEQGQDTKR
+1092 QQQGQDTKR
-1101 QSETNKAEFSNRTN
+1101 QSETNKAEFSNRAN
-1115 SLPSSLLEY
+1115 ALPSSLLEY

>member
-1 MGYNQKRFTLKT
+1 MKT
-13 TSAIYLKLE
+13 TSAIYQKLE

-60 KPLGRTLLF
+60 KPFGRTALF
-69 WIFIGVEVFLLFRF
+69 WLFIGVEVFLLFRF
-83 ILFPIFKLFKLQK
+83 ILFPVFKLFKLQK
-96 GIDYKEASAIIGN
+96 GIDYNQASAIIGN

-127 ENSAESSE
+127 ESSAESSE
-135 LMIASIEQKANSLQ
+135 LMLASIEQKANSLQ

-160 NNKKYLPLAIV
+160 TNKKYLPLAIV

-178 FYISGNSNIIS
+178 FYISGNSNVIS

-211 VLNANL
+211 VLNDNL

-222 KDFVVKMESIGNIV
+222 KDFVVKIESVGKVV
-236 PENVMIHIGDESYF
+236 PENVMIHIGNESYF
-250 MESSQPG
+250 MESAQPG

-275 GNSVSSDEYE
+275 GNSVSSEEYE
-285 LKVITVPSIANF
+285 LKVITVPSIVNF
-297 QMVLNFPSYL
+297 EMVLNFPSYL
-307 NKKSEIIQGT
+307 KRKSETIQGT
-317 GNAMVPEG
+317 GNAILPEG
-325 TLVTWKMNT
+325 TLVTWKMKT
-334 QSTQEIVWKDEN
+334 QSTQEIVWRDDN
-346 ATFKFNKAENEFK
+346 SVFKFNKDENEFK
-359 LAKNINQNTEY
+359 LTKNISQNTEY

-384 LDYLLSVIKDQHP
+384 LDYQLSVIKDQHP
-397 TITVSPAP
+397 TINVAPAP

-410 DKNYVLGRLSDDYG
+410 DKNYVLGRLGDDYG
-424 LSKLQIVYYERN
+424 LSKLQVVYYERN
-436 KPQTT
+436 KPNTA
-441 KRGTIPVKQAVF
+441 KRGTIPVKSGVF

-462 NLDVEEGVSYEY
+462 NLAVQEGVAYEY

-481 DAPHHFKSTK
+481 DTPHGFKSTR

-504 VHDLEL
+504 IHDLEL
-510 QQQNQNINSLS
+510 QQQNANINSLE
-521 KSLKNQEKQFSEM
+521 KSLKNQTKQFSEI
-534 DKIQKTG
+534 DKIQKAG

-550 DQQKVGD
+550 DQQKVND
-557 FIKRQKQQDEMMKQ
+557 FIKRQKQQDELMKQ
-571 FAEKMNKNLDK
+571 FTEKMNKNLDK
-582 FQSEKKDKT
+582 FQSDKKDKT

-608 NQKLMDELKNLNDK
+608 NQKLMDELKSLNDK
-622 LQSEELFDKM
+622 LNSEDLFDKM

-655 FYVEKKAEQVA
+655 FYVSKKAEQVA
-666 DKLDKLAEQQEKLS
+666 EKLNKLAEKQEQLS
-680 NKETENTKDKQDD
+680 NKDKENTQDKQED
-693 INKAFDKIKEDLKDL
+693 INKDFDKIQEDLKDL
-708 KEENKSLK
+708 KEENKTLK
-716 SPLDIPSDAS
+716 APLDIPSDAS
-726 KEKDVDSDLQKASE
+726 KEKDVKNDLQKASE
-740 ELSKKNTSSAK
+740 ELGKKNSSSAK

-757 AKKMKSMSEQMN
+757 AKKMKSMAEQMDAG
-769 SSMEGG
+769 MEGG
-775 DQEQL
+775 EQEQM
-780 EEDVVMLRQIL
+780 EEDVAMLRQIL

-798 LSQEEVMKQFKSMK
+798 LSQEDVMKQFRTMK

-829 QQFKH
+829 QQFRY

-858 NVQYNIDKAIET
+858 NVQYNIDKAIES
-870 LTDVQVPKGVSHQ
+870 LSDVQVPKGVSHQ
-883 QYATSSANKLADFL
+883 QYAVSSANKLADFL

-910 PGAGKPKPGD
+910 PGSGKPKPGD

-937 DKMKEGMQQGNK
+937 DKMKEGMQSGSKPGDKPGNKSGDK
-949 PGEGKQGQ
+949 PGE
-957 SGEGKQGQGKEG
+957 
-969 EGKQGEGKQGQGKD
+969 
-983 GQGKGSQGKN
+983 GKN
-993 GEGKNGQ
+993 GEGKESN
-1000 GSKNGGEGKD
+1000 GKD
-1010 GEDGNDG
+1010 GKGKNGDGKTGQGNKNGSQSNGEMKDNDG

-1031 VKLREALQKELAKQ
+1031 VKLREALQKELAKK
-1045 GLDSQGRSVIDQMKA
+1045 GLDSQGKSVIDQMKA
-1060 SEKQLLNKG
+1060 SEKQILNKG

-1092 QEQGQDTKR
+1092 QQQGQDTKR
-1101 QSETNKAEFSNRTN
+1101 QSETNKTEFPNRTN
-1115 SLPSSLLEY
+1115 ALPSSLREY

>member
-1 MGYNQKRFTLKT
+1 MKT
-13 TSAIYLKLE
+13 TSAIYQKLE

-60 KPLGRTLLF
+60 KPFGRTVLF
-69 WIFIGVEVFLLFRF
+69 WLFVGVEVFLLFRF
-83 ILFPIFKLFKLQK
+83 ILFPVFKLFKLQK
-96 GIDYKEASAIIGN
+96 GIDYNQASAIIGN

-127 ENSAESSE
+127 GNSAESSE
-135 LMIASIEQKANSLQ
+135 LMLASIEQKANSLQ
-149 PIPFGNAINFK
+149 PIPFGNAINFN

-178 FYISGNSNIIS
+178 FYISGNSTIIS

-211 VLNANL
+211 VLNQNL

-222 KDFVVKMESIGNIV
+222 KDFVIKMESVGKIV
-236 PENVMIHIGDESYF
+236 PENVMIHIGNESYF

-257 KFEFKIEKPVENV
+257 KFEFKVEKPVENV

-275 GNSVSSDEYE
+275 GNTVSSEEYE

-297 QMVLNFPSYL
+297 EMVLNFPSYL
-307 NKKSEIIQGT
+307 KKKAEIIQGT
-317 GNAMVPEG
+317 GNAILPEG
-325 TLVTWKMNT
+325 TLVTWKMKT
-334 QSTQEIVWKDEN
+334 QSTQEIVWKGEN
-346 ATFKFNKAENEFK
+346 SIFKFNRYQNEFK
-359 LAKNINQNTEY
+359 LAKSISQNTEY

-384 LDYLLSVIKDQHP
+384 LDYQLSVIKDQHP
-397 TITVSPAP
+397 SIHVAPAP

-410 DKNYVLGRLSDDYG
+410 DKNYVLGRLGDDYG
-424 LSKLQIVYYERN
+424 LSKLQVVYYERN
-436 KPQTT
+436 KPNTA
-441 KRGTIPVKQAVF
+441 KRGTIPVKSGVF

-462 NLDVEEGVSYEY
+462 NLAVQEGVSYEY

-481 DAPHHFKSTK
+481 DAPHGFKSTK
-491 SSVFSDRVSTTDE
+491 SSVFSDRVATTDE
-504 VHDLEL
+504 IHDLEL
-510 QQQNQNINSLS
+510 QQQNENINSLE
-521 KSLKNQEKQFSEM
+521 KSLKNQTKQFSEM
-534 DKIQKTG
+534 DKIQKAG
-541 KEKDNLEFK
+541 KEKENLEFK
-550 DQQKVGD
+550 DQQKVND
-557 FIKRQKQQDEMMKQ
+557 FIKRQKQQDELMKQ
-571 FAEKMNKNLDK
+571 FTEKMNKNLDK
-582 FQSEKKDKT
+582 FQSDKKDKT
-591 ADDLQKR
+591 AEDLQKR

-608 NQKLMDELKNLNDK
+608 NQKLMEELKNLNDK
-622 LQSEELFDKM
+622 LNSEDLFDKM

-655 FYVEKKAEQVA
+655 FYVSKKAEQVA
-666 DKLDKLAEQQEKLS
+666 EKLNKLAEKQEQLS
-680 NKETENTKDKQDD
+680 NKDKENTQDKQED
-693 INKAFDKIKEDLKDL
+693 INKEFDKIQEDLKDL
-708 KEENKSLK
+708 KEENKTLK
-716 SPLDIPSDAS
+716 APLDIPNDAS
-726 KEKDVDSDLQKASE
+726 KEKEVKNDLQKASE
-740 ELSKKNTSSAK
+740 ELSKKNSASAK

-757 AKKMKSMSEQMN
+757 AKKMKSMAEQMDA
-769 SSMEGG
+769 SMEGG
-775 DQEQL
+775 EQEQM
-780 EEDVVMLRQIL
+780 EEDVAMLRQIL

-798 LSQEEVMKQFKSMK
+798 LSQEDVMKQFRTMK

-829 QQFKH
+829 QQFRY

-858 NVQYNIDKAIET
+858 NVQYNIDKAIES
-870 LTDVQVPKGVSHQ
+870 LSDVQVPKGVSHQ
-883 QYATSSANKLADFL
+883 QYAVSSANKLADFL

-910 PGAGKPKPGD
+910 PGSGKPKPGD

-937 DKMKEGMQQGNK
+937 DKMKEGMKSGSKPGDKPGDK
-949 PGEGKQGQ
+949 PGE
-957 SGEGKQGQGKEG
+957 
-969 EGKQGEGKQGQGKD
+969 
-983 GQGKGSQGKN
+983 GKN
-993 GEGKNGQ
+993 GEGKESNGKDGKGKNGDGKTGQ
-1000 GSKNGGEGKD
+1000 GNKNGGQSNGQMKD
-1010 GEDGNDG
+1010 NDG

-1031 VKLREALQKELAKQ
+1031 VKLREALQKELAKK
-1045 GLDSQGRSVIDQMKA
+1045 GLDSQGKSVIDQMKA
-1060 SEKQLLNKG
+1060 SEKQILNKG

-1092 QEQGQDTKR
+1092 QQQGQDTKR
-1101 QSETNKAEFSNRTN
+1101 QSETNKTEFPNRTN
-1115 SLPSSLLEY
+1115 ALPSSLLEY